1 MEKLTVIDRAP
12 TALTLQLGTAG
23 RVERYIGRT
32 LMNLYV
38 TAINRESGPAEST
51 ELPSHSGLLLH
62 TLKHPVHETNS
73 RHSRH

>member
-23 RVERYIGRT
+23 RVEKYIGRT

-38 TAINRESGPAEST
+38 TAINRESSPAEY
-51 ELPSHSGLLLH
+51 
-62 TLKHPVHETNS
+62 
-73 RHSRH
+73 